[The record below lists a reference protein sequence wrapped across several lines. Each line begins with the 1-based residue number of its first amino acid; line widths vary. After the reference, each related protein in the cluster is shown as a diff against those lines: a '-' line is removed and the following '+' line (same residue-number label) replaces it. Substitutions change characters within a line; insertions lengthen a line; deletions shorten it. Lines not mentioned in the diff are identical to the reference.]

1 MTRYRVVQVAALVLA
16 GLAASRGQV
25 VWVVGVVAALAAVV
39 GLGVA
44 IPQLR
49 FFGPFVC
56 RGEET
61 PERAVALTFDDGPD
75 PASTPA
81 LLDLLRDAGV
91 QAAFFC
97 IGERVAAHPELTAR
111 IAREGHLVE
120 NHSYH
125 HSHLTNFFGVDR
137 LRAELE
143 RTQAIIERTT
153 GVPPTCFRPPMGLSN
168 PRVFRAARA
177 VGLRV
182 VGWTARGF
190 DTRAVDPGRIVQ
202 RVLRGI
208 APGGVILLH
217 DGEIGADRLVAT
229 VDRLLVALRARG
241 YQMARLDRVLSSG
254 LAVGDGR
261 RDGVRSAAI
270 SAELTATTVGPLIV
284 PALTSGGT
292 AAQLGSEARGAPQ
305 SA

>member
-1 MTRYRVVQVAALVLA
+1 MTRYRAVQVAALVLA
-16 GLAASRGQV
+16 GLAVSQGQIA
-25 VWVVGVVAALAAVV
+25 WVGVVVAALGGVV

-56 RGEET
+56 RGEGT
-61 PERAVALTFDDGPD
+61 RDRAVALTFDDGPD
-75 PASTPA
+75 PVSTPA
-81 LLDLLRDAGV
+81 LLDLLREAGV
-91 QAAFFC
+91 PAAFFC
-97 IGERVAAHPELTAR
+97 IGERVAAHPELAAR

-125 HSHLTNFFGVDR
+125 HSHLTNFFGVGR
-137 LRAELE
+137 LCAELK

-153 GVPPTCFRPPMGLSN
+153 GVAPTCFRPPMGLSN
-168 PRVFRAARA
+168 PRVFRAART

-190 DTRAVDPGRIVQ
+190 DTRAADPARIVE

-217 DGEIGADRLVAT
+217 DGDIAADRLVAT
-229 VDRLLVALRARG
+229 VERLLAALRARG
-241 YQMARLDRVLSSG
+241 YQVARLDRVLPSG
-254 LAVGDGR
+254 WAVGAGSSE
-261 RDGVRSAAI
+261 GVRSEAI
-270 SAELTATTVGPLIV
+270 TAELTATAVEPLIV
-284 PALTSGGT
+284 PALTSGGA
-292 AAQLGSEARGAPQ
+292 AAQLGGEARRAPQ

>member
-16 GLAASRGQV
+16 GLAVYRGQV
-25 VWVVGVVAALAAVV
+25 AWAVVVVAALSGVV

-44 IPQLR
+44 IPRLR

-56 RGEET
+56 RGLET

-125 HSHLTNFFGVDR
+125 HSHLTNFFGVGR
-137 LRAELE
+137 LRRELE

-153 GVPPTCFRPPMGLSN
+153 GVAPTCFRPPMGLSN

-190 DTRAVDPGRIVQ
+190 DTRAVDPARIVK
-202 RVLRGI
+202 RVSGGI

-217 DGEIGADRLVAT
+217 DGDIAADRLVAT
-229 VDRLLVALRARG
+229 VRQLLVSLRARG
-241 YQMARLDRVLSSG
+241 YQVARLDRVLPSG
-254 LAVGDGR
+254 SKLGER
-261 RDGVRSAAI
+261 RSEGVAAARA
-270 SAELTATTVGPLIV
+270 AELAATAVGPLVV
-284 PALTSGGT
+284 PALSSGG
-292 AAQLGSEARGAPQ
+292 AGAQLGGEARSAPQ

>member
-1 MTRYRVVQVAALVLA
+1 VLG

-25 VWVVGVVAALAAVV
+25 AWVVVVVAALIGVV

-56 RGEET
+56 RGDGIT
-61 PERAVALTFDDGPD
+61 ERAVALTFDDGPD

-81 LLDLLRDAGV
+81 LLDVLRDAQV

-125 HSHLTNFFGVDR
+125 HSHLTNFFGVAR
-137 LRAELE
+137 LRVELE
-143 RTQAIIERTT
+143 RTQAIIARTT
-153 GVPPTCFRPPMGLSN
+153 GVAPSYFRPPMGLSN

-177 VGLRV
+177 VGTKV

-190 DTRAVDPGRIVQ
+190 DTRAVAPARIVK
-202 RVLRGI
+202 RIVRAV

-217 DGEIGADRLVAT
+217 DGNIAPDRLVST
-229 VDRLLVALRARG
+229 VERLLAELRARG
-241 YQMARLDRVLSSG
+241 YRVARLDRVLRPEWSAGQIVAEDAAGSN
-254 LAVGDGR
+254 LA
-261 RDGVRSAAI
+261 AAG
-270 SAELTATTVGPLIV
+270 ALVV
-284 PALTSGGT
+284 PALADHGLLAGGG
-292 AAQLGSEARGAPQ
+292 AAQLGGEPRRASQ

>member
-1 MTRYRVVQVAALVLA
+1 VLG

-25 VWVVGVVAALAAVV
+25 VWVVAVV
-39 GLGVA
+39 GALIAVVGVGVA
-44 IPQLR
+44 VPQFR

-56 RGEET
+56 RGDGER
-61 PERAVALTFDDGPD
+61 ERAVALTFDDGPD

-81 LLDLLRDAGV
+81 LLDLLREARV

-125 HSHLTNFFGVDR
+125 HSHLTNFFGVAR
-137 LRAELE
+137 LRGELE
-143 RTQAIIERTT
+143 RTQAVIARAT
-153 GVPPTCFRPPMGLSN
+153 GVAPTCFRPPMGLSN

-177 VGLRV
+177 VGMRV

-190 DTRAVDPGRIVQ
+190 DTRAVDPERIVK
-202 RVLRGI
+202 RIVRGL

-217 DGEIGADRLVAT
+217 DGNIAPERLVST
-229 VDRLLVALRARG
+229 VEKLLTELAAQGYRL
-241 YQMARLDRVLSSG
+241 ARLDRVLPPEWSTAEVSEDDVAARV
-254 LAVGDGR
+254 AV
-261 RDGVRSAAI
+261 
-270 SAELTATTVGPLIV
+270 AEALVV
-284 PALTSGGT
+284 PALSAGGGG
-292 AAQLGSEARGAPQ
+292 AAQLGSEPRRASQPA
-305 SA
+305 

>member
-1 MTRYRVVQVAALVLA
+1 MQIAALGLV
-16 GLAASRGQV
+16 GLAASRGHV
-25 VWVVGVVAALAAVV
+25 AWVLVVVGALIGVV

-56 RGEET
+56 RGDAT

-125 HSHLTNFFGVDR
+125 HSHLTNFFSVAR
-137 LRAELE
+137 LRVELE
-143 RTQAIIERTT
+143 RTQTIIARTT
-153 GVPPTCFRPPMGLSN
+153 GRAPTCFRPPMGLSN

-190 DTRAVDPGRIVQ
+190 DTRAVDPARIVK
-202 RVLRGI
+202 RIARGLT
-208 APGGVILLH
+208 PGGVILLH
-217 DGEIGADRLVAT
+217 DGNIAPARLVST
-229 VDRLLVALRARG
+229 VEKLLAELGARG
-241 YQMARLDRVLSSG
+241 YRLARLDRVLPSEWSTAEASEDDVAARV
-254 LAVGDGR
+254 AVPGAL
-261 RDGVRSAAI
+261 V
-270 SAELTATTVGPLIV
+270 V
-284 PALTSGGT
+284 PALSAGGGG
-292 AAQLGSEARGAPQ
+292 AAQLGSEPRRASQTA
-305 SA
+305 

>member
-1 MTRYRVVQVAALVLA
+1 LRASRGMTRYRVVQVAALVLA

-25 VWVVGVVAALAAVV
+25 AWAVVVVAALGGVV
-39 GLGVA
+39 ALGVA

-49 FFGPFVC
+49 FFGPFIC

-61 PERAVALTFDDGPD
+61 PARAVALTFDDGPD

-81 LLDLLRDAGV
+81 LLDVLREARV

-97 IGERVAAHPELTAR
+97 IGERVAAHPELAAR

-125 HSHLTNFFGVDR
+125 HSRVTNFFGVRR
-137 LRAELE
+137 LRGELA
-143 RTQAIIERTT
+143 RTQAIIERTI
-153 GVPPTCFRPPMGLSN
+153 GVAPTCFRPPMGLSN

-177 VGLRV
+177 EGLQV

-190 DTRAVDPGRIVQ
+190 DTRALDPGRIVK
-202 RVLRGI
+202 RILRGI
-208 APGGVILLH
+208 APGGVVLLH
-217 DGEIGADRLVAT
+217 DGDIAADRLVAT
-229 VDRLLVALRARG
+229 VRELLVSLRARG
-241 YQMARLDRVLSSG
+241 YQVTRLDRVLSSG
-254 LAVGDGR
+254 
-261 RDGVRSAAI
+261 S
-270 SAELTATTVGPLIV
+270 PLVV
-284 PALTSGGT
+284 PALTAGG
-292 AAQLGSEARGAPQ
+292 AAQLGGEPRRAPQ

>member
-1 MTRYRVVQVAALVLA
+1 MTPYRAVQVAALVLV
-16 GLAASRGQV
+16 GLAASRGQGAWALV
-25 VWVVGVVAALAAVV
+25 LVAALIGVVA
-39 GLGVA
+39 LGVA

-56 RGEET
+56 RGDAT
-61 PERAVALTFDDGPD
+61 SERTVALTFDDGPD

-81 LLDLLRDAGV
+81 LLDLLREARV

-125 HSHLTNFFGVDR
+125 HSHLTNFFGVAR
-137 LRAELE
+137 LRVELE
-143 RTQAIIERTT
+143 RTQAVIARTT
-153 GVPPTCFRPPMGLSN
+153 GRAPTYFRPPMGLSN

-177 VGLRV
+177 VGMRV

-190 DTRAVDPGRIVQ
+190 DTRAVSPAQIVKRIV
-202 RVLRGI
+202 RGV

-217 DGEIGADRLVAT
+217 DGNIAAERLVST
-229 VDRLLVALRARG
+229 VEHLLVELRARG
-241 YQMARLDRVLSSG
+241 YRVARLDRVLAPEWLPSEATDRDALALRGTGPRLAEAGPLVAPTLSSG
-254 LAVGDGR
+254 
-261 RDGVRSAAI
+261 
-270 SAELTATTVGPLIV
+270 
-284 PALTSGGT
+284 GG
-292 AAQLGSEARGAPQ
+292 AAQLGSEPRRASQ